1 MKIYWG
7 VSMFDRL
14 GRVLVLAPHTDDG
27 ELGCGASIA
36 RFIEEG
42 DDVFYAAFSTA
53 DESLPEGLPPGTLAG
68 ELRAATA
75 ILKIPNANVLV
86 YDYEVRKLNYV
97 RQEILEGL
105 VRLREDI
112 RPDLV
117 LMPCPHDVHQD
128 HSTVAAEGLR
138 AFKKVS
144 ILGYELPWN
153 TIEFNAQAFVG
164 VTSAQVETKV
174 SALGAYGSQAGKDY
188 MQADFIRGWARMR
201 GVQIGAQLAEAFE
214 VIRWVIV

>member
-1 MKIYWG
+1 MRRERDD
-7 VSMFDRL
+7 MR
-14 GRVLVLAPHTDDG
+14 RVLVLAPHTDDG

-36 RFIEEG
+36 RFVEEG
-42 DDVFYAAFSTA
+42 ADVFYAAFSTA
-53 DESLPEGLPPGTLAG
+53 NQSLPEGRPPGTLAQ
-68 ELRAATA
+68 ELRVATA
-75 ILKIPNANVLV
+75 ILGIPQENVLI

-97 RQEILEGL
+97 RQEILERL
-105 VRLREDI
+105 VRLREDV

-144 ILGYELPWN
+144 LLGYELPWN

-174 SALGAYGSQAGKDY
+174 SALAAYGSQAGKDY

-201 GVQIGAQLAEAFE
+201 GVQIGARFAEAFE
-214 VIRWVIV
+214 AIRWVVPNSAA

>member
-1 MKIYWG
+1 MLMRDGI
-7 VSMFDRL
+7 

-36 RFIEEG
+36 RFVEEG
-42 DDVFYAAFSTA
+42 ADVFYAAFSTA
-53 DESLPEGLPPGTLAG
+53 DQSLPEGLPPGTLAR

-75 ILKIPNANVLV
+75 VLRIPDVNVLV
-86 YDYEVRKLNYV
+86 YDYEVRKLSYV
-97 RQEILEGL
+97 RQEILERL
-105 VRLREDI
+105 VQLRDDVQ
-112 RPDLV
+112 PDLV
-117 LMPCPHDVHQD
+117 FMPCPHDVHQD

-153 TIEFNAQAFVG
+153 TVEFSAQAFVG
-164 VTSAQVETKV
+164 VTSEQVERKV
-174 SALGAYGSQAGKDY
+174 SALSAYRSQVDKDY

-201 GVQIGAQLAEAFE
+201 GVQIGTRLAEAFE
-214 VIRWVIV
+214 VIRWVIM

>member
-1 MKIYWG
+1 M
-7 VSMFDRL
+7 R
-14 GRVLVLAPHTDDG
+14 RVLVLAPHTDDG

-42 DDVFYAAFSTA
+42 VDVFYAAFSTA
-53 DESLPEGLPPGTLAG
+53 EQSLPEGLPPGTLAQ

-75 ILKIPNANVLV
+75 ILGIPHGNVLV

-97 RQEILEGL
+97 RQQILECL
-105 VRLREDI
+105 VQLREDI

-128 HSTVAAEGLR
+128 HSTLAAEGLR
-138 AFKKVS
+138 AFKKIS
-144 ILGYELPWN
+144 LLGYELPWN

-164 VTSAQVETKV
+164 VTSTQLEAKV
-174 SALGAYGSQAGKDY
+174 SALGAYGSQSGRDY
-188 MQADFIRGWARMR
+188 MQVDFIRGWARMR
-201 GVQIGAQLAEAFE
+201 GVQIGAHLAEAFE

>member
-1 MKIYWG
+1 
-7 VSMFDRL
+7 MFDGI
-14 GRVLVLAPHTDDG
+14 GRVLVLAPHTDNG

-36 RFIEEG
+36 RFVEEG
-42 DDVFYAAFSTA
+42 ADVFYAAFSTA
-53 DESLPEGLPPGTLAG
+53 DLSLPEGLPPGTLAQ

-75 ILKIPNANVLV
+75 VLGIRQENVLI

-97 RQEILEGL
+97 RQEILECL
-105 VRLREDI
+105 VRLREDV
-112 RPDLV
+112 RPDLM

-128 HSTVAAEGLR
+128 HSTVAAEGLG

-144 ILGYELPWN
+144 LLGYELLWN
-153 TIEFNAQAFVG
+153 TIEFNAQAFVSM
-164 VTSAQVETKV
+164 TSAQVETKV
-174 SALGAYGSQAGKDY
+174 SALAAYGSQAGKDY

-214 VIRWVIV
+214 VIRWVIA

>member
-1 MKIYWG
+1 MLDGI
-7 VSMFDRL
+7 

-27 ELGCGASIA
+27 DLGCGASIA
-36 RFIEEG
+36 RFVEEG
-42 DDVFYAAFSTA
+42 ADVFYAAFSTA
-53 DESLPEGLPPGTLAG
+53 DQSLPEGLPPGTLAQ

-75 ILKIPNANVLV
+75 ILGIPQKNVLV
-86 YDYEVRKLNYV
+86 YDYEVRKLSYV
-97 RQEILEGL
+97 RQEVLECL
-105 VRLREDI
+105 VSLRDAI
-112 RPDLV
+112 RPELV

-153 TIEFNAQAFVG
+153 TVEFNAQAFVG
-164 VTSAQVETKV
+164 VTSVQVETKV
-174 SALGAYGSQAGKDY
+174 CALGAYRSQASKDY
-188 MQADFIRGWARMR
+188 MHADFIRGWARMR

>member
-1 MKIYWG
+1 M
-7 VSMFDRL
+7 
-14 GRVLVLAPHTDDG
+14 APHTDDG

-36 RFIEEG
+36 RFVEEG
-42 DDVFYAAFSTA
+42 ADVFYAAFSTA
-53 DESLPEGLPPGTLAG
+53 DQSLPDGLPQGILAQ
-68 ELRAATA
+68 ELRAATVV
-75 ILKIPNANVLV
+75 LGIPKDNVLV
-86 YDYEVRKLNYV
+86 YDFEVRKLNYV
-97 RQEILEGL
+97 RQEILECL

>member
-1 MKIYWG
+1 M
-7 VSMFDRL
+7 R
-14 GRVLVLAPHTDDG
+14 RVLVLAPHTDDG

-36 RFIEEG
+36 RFVQEG
-42 DDVFYAAFSTA
+42 ADVFYAAFSTA
-53 DESLPEGLPPGTLAG
+53 DLSLPEGLPSGTLAG
-68 ELRAATA
+68 ELRAAAT
-75 ILKIPNANVLV
+75 ILGIPEANVLI
-86 YDYEVRKLNYV
+86 YDYEVRKLSYE
-97 RQEILEGL
+97 RQEILERL
-105 VRLREDI
+105 IQLREDI
-112 RPDLV
+112 RPNLV
-117 LMPCPHDVHQD
+117 FMPCSHDVHQD

-164 VTSAQVETKV
+164 VTPAQLETKV

-188 MQADFIRGWARMR
+188 MQVDFIRGWARMR

-214 VIRWVIV
+214 VIRWVIA

>member
-1 MKIYWG
+1 M
-7 VSMFDRL
+7 R
-14 GRVLVLAPHTDDG
+14 RVLVLAPHTDDG

-36 RFIEEG
+36 RFVGEG
-42 DDVFYAAFSTA
+42 IDVFYAAFSTA
-53 DESLPEGLPPGTLAG
+53 DQSLPEGLPPGTLAQ

-75 ILKIPNANVLV
+75 VLGIPQENVLV

-97 RQEILEGL
+97 RQEILERL

-112 RPDLV
+112 QPDLV

-153 TIEFNAQAFVG
+153 TIEFNAQAFVH
-164 VTSAQVETKV
+164 VTSVQVETKV
-174 SALGAYGSQAGKDY
+174 SALMAYGSQAGRDY
-188 MQADFIRGWARMR
+188 MEADFIWGWARMR
-201 GVQIGAQLAEAFE
+201 GVQIGTQLAEAFE
-214 VIRWVIV
+214 VIRWVISSSAR

>member
-1 MKIYWG
+1 M
-7 VSMFDRL
+7 R
-14 GRVLVLAPHTDDG
+14 RVLVLAPHTDDG

-36 RFIEEG
+36 RFVGEG
-42 DDVFYAAFSTA
+42 IDVFYAAFSTA
-53 DESLPEGLPPGTLAG
+53 DQSLPEGLPSGTLAQ

-75 ILKIPNANVLV
+75 VLGIPQENVLV

-97 RQEILEGL
+97 RQEILERL

-112 RPDLV
+112 QPDLV

-153 TIEFNAQAFVG
+153 TIEFNAQAFVH

-174 SALGAYGSQAGKDY
+174 SALMAYGSQTGRDY
-188 MQADFIRGWARMR
+188 MEADFIRGWARMR
-201 GVQIGAQLAEAFE
+201 GVQIGTQLAEAFE
-214 VIRWVIV
+214 VIRWVISSSAR

>member
-1 MKIYWG
+1 MRRI
-7 VSMFDRL
+7 
-14 GRVLVLAPHTDDG
+14 LVLAPHTDDG

-42 DDVFYAAFSTA
+42 DDVFYVAFSTA
-53 DESLPEGLPPGTLAG
+53 NQSLPSGRPPGTLAQ

-75 ILKIPNANVLV
+75 VLGIPQENVLI

-97 RQEILEGL
+97 RQEILECL
-105 VRLREDI
+105 VRLREDV

-117 LMPCPHDVHQD
+117 FMPCPHDVHQD

-144 ILGYELPWN
+144 LLGYELPWN

-164 VTSAQVETKV
+164 VTPAQVDTKV
-174 SALGAYGSQAGKDY
+174 SALAAYGSQAGKDY

-201 GVQIGAQLAEAFE
+201 GVQIGARLAEAFE
-214 VIRWVIV
+214 VIRWVVSSSTF